1 MQKEKMQNNFYN
13 WKKDRL
19 CLQKIKYSNVNSR
32 VNRKLVT
39 PYCESFQSVIW
50 HSIVSHPKLMR
61 NKTKW

>member
-1 MQKEKMQNNFYN
+1 MIGGSGEDSGF
-13 WKKDRL
+13 KK
-19 CLQKIKYSNVNSR
+19 SNIVMLIPEVN
-32 VNRKLVT
+32 KKFIT